1 MTKYK
6 NKKIWVISD
15 VNDEARNNAKKLAKS
30 AKKKMGHWISD
41 LILSKG
47 TNIKELEDI
56 EINKRIMLE
65 ITDIKILINE
75 IYSQMDDISMKL
87 HQMPKKTIFGKFF
100 S

>member
-1 MTKYK
+1 MTTYK

-15 VNDEARNNAKKLAKS
+15 VNDEARNNAKKLAKI

-41 LILSKG
+41 LILNKE
-47 TNIKELEDI
+47 TNIKEFEDREIIKDI
-56 EINKRIMLE
+56 EAE
-65 ITDIKILINE
+65 ITVIKHLINE

-87 HQMPKKTIFGKFF
+87 HHMPKKTIFGKFF

>member
-1 MTKYK
+1 
-6 NKKIWVISD
+6 
-15 VNDEARNNAKKLAKS
+15 
-30 AKKKMGHWISD
+30 MGHWISD